1 MFIGTVTLLL
11 GLALTPVPRRIARLF
26 SLLALALLLAA
37 GTGPLP
43 SLVLDFLQTD
53 PPLAKV
59 EWRERNVIIVVG
71 FGTLKWRDTDFVGLP
86 PLGFSRVLET
96 ARLYHDC
103 RERAPFCKILTSG
116 GDPSRTGLPEADA
129 MARDL
134 AALGIPLA
142 DVLTDP
148 MSSNTFLN
156 AQFSRHAL
164 ESIVPDR
171 VVLVTS
177 GFHLRRAVYHFG
189 KVFPGVI
196 GAPADRLSVGWSIW
210 PNARN
215 LDWLEVGLHE
225 LFGIYWYNL
234 R

>member
-1 MFIGTVTLLL
+1 MFTGLLSCLFLAALLPLPARARWAAGAL
-11 GLALTPVPRRIARLF
+11 GLTLF
-26 SLLALALLLAA
+26 ILA
-37 GTGPLP
+37 GTGPLS
-43 SLVLDFLQTD
+43 SLVLDHLQTD

-59 EWRERNVIIVVG
+59 EWRERNVIIVIG
-71 FGTLKWRDTDFVGLP
+71 FGTLRWHGTDFIGLP
-86 PLGFSRVLET
+86 PLGYGRVLEA

-103 RERAPFCKILTSG
+103 KERASYCKILASG
-116 GDPSRTGLPEADA
+116 GDPSRTGVPEADV

-134 AALGIPLA
+134 AAIGIPLA
-142 DVLTDP
+142 DVLADGL
-148 MSSNTFLN
+148 SSNTYLN
-156 AQFSRHAL
+156 AQFSRTRL

-171 VVLVTS
+171 VILVTS

-196 GAPADRLSVGWSIW
+196 GAPADRLSVGWSLW

-225 LFGIYWYNL
+225 LIGIYWFNL